1 MANMSLTTHPSRGRS
16 SGTPVQVFGG
26 SPSCLTRPFAARAPG
41 GGGPGDLRKVAAL
54 PAEEDTTPLHSL
66 GRSDPSRY
74 NSRAREEFLNRQTRR
89 RATEGRTDRRTVYL
103 LLPRG
108 FFSNRRDVDV
118 GREAVLRRRR
128 SECCLRK
135 KNRNKPPRRV
145 QDLLLL

>member
-1 MANMSLTTHPSRGRS
+1 MANMSRTTHPSRGRS

-74 NSRAREEFLNRQTRR
+74 NSRAREEFLNCQTRR
-89 RATEGRTDRRTVYL
+89 RATEGRTDG
-103 LLPRG
+103 RG
-108 FFSNRRDVDV
+108 RSTSYYREAFFQPSRCRCK
-118 GREAVLRRRR
+118 EAVLRRRRR
-128 SECCLRK
+128 SECCLGR

-145 QDLLLL
+145 RDLLLL